1 MNFFRQEVQTMSTV
15 YLNGAYL
22 PMSEARI
29 SPMDR
34 GFLFGDGI
42 YEVIPSY
49 DGRLVGFKPHL
60 GRMQDGLD
68 ALEIPLRL
76 DHEEWRD
83 IAGELIARNG
93 GGDLGLYFHVSR
105 GADSQRNHAYPE
117 GIEPTRYAFAFGI
130 PPAPVPDKAAASCYT
145 VSTAEDLRW
154 RRCNIKSTALL
165 GNVMHYQYGCARG
178 HGETILYNRERELT
192 EASACNVYV
201 IRHGIV
207 ATPLLDH
214 QKLPGITRMMLLEIL
229 RRDGTIPVQERV
241 VTLDELATAD
251 EVWLSS
257 SSKDIVPVI
266 EIDGRPVG
274 DGGVGDVWL
283 AAQTLYSA
291 HKFDF

>member
-1 MNFFRQEVQTMSTV
+1 MSTV
-15 YLNGAYL
+15 FLNGVYM

-49 DGRLVGFKPHL
+49 DGRLVGFTPHL
-60 GRMQDGLD
+60 QRMEDGLA
-68 ALEIPLRL
+68 ALEIRMAV
-76 DHEEWRD
+76 DRAAWHQ
-83 IAGELIARNG
+83 IAEELIEHNG
-93 GGDLGLYFHVSR
+93 GGNLGIYFHVSR
-105 GADSQRNHAYPE
+105 GADTQRHHAYPE
-117 GIEPTRYAFAFGI
+117 NIEPTLFAFAFEI
-130 PPAPVPDKAAASCYT
+130 PPAPVPEKSAATCYR

-154 RRCNIKSTALL
+154 KRCNIKSTALL
-165 GNVMHYQYGCARG
+165 GNVMHYQYGHARG
-178 HGETILYNRERELT
+178 HNETILYNQERELT
-192 EASACNVYV
+192 EAAACNVFV
-201 IRHGIV
+201 VRHGIV

-229 RRDGTIPVQERV
+229 RRDGTIPVQERI
-241 VTLDELATAD
+241 VTLDELASAD
-251 EVWLSS
+251 EVWITS
-257 SSKDIVPVI
+257 SSKEIAPVI